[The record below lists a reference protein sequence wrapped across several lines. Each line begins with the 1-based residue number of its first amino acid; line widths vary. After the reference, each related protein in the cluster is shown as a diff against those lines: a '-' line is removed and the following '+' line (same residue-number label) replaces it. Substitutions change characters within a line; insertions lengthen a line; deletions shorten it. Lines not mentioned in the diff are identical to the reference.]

1 MHAKNL
7 FLTTYYDPFYPDLH
21 LYTSKPHI
29 LYSIPSSSSRAF
41 WFSRFDIT
49 CGEGWKKCAANA
61 ALNFYIFLGDLQN
74 RIWEQWGSEA
84 VHNSW
89 PPT

>member
-29 LYSIPSSSSRAF
+29 LYSIPSSSRAF

-61 ALNFYIFLGDLQN
+61 AQNFYIFLGDLRN

-84 VHNSW
+84 VYDSW